1 MPFKSFLVIF
11 LLLTLNVMTGEAH
24 EVKIIRHYGR
34 IRVIVHSNN
43 KILSLTKKEVSDIF
57 LRKKTQWP
65 DRTPITPFDLKYNSD
80 VREIFS
86 KQFHGRSP
94 MFIKNYWQQ
103 KIFGGY
109 ELPPLE
115 KEPSDALL
123 SVAKTDGGI
132 CYVPANVELPAS
144 VKEVAIRD

>member
-1 MPFKSFLVIF
+1 MPSKIF
-11 LLLTLNVMTGEAH
+11 LGIFFFLTLNVMAGEAPG
-24 EVKIIRHYGR
+24 VKMVTHYGG
-34 IRVIVHSNN
+34 IKVIVQAKN

-65 DRTPITPFDLKYNSD
+65 DRTTITPFDLKYDSK
-80 VREIFS
+80 VREVFS

-94 MFIKNYWQQ
+94 MFIKKYWQQ

-115 KEPSDALL
+115 KEPSDALH

-132 CYVPANVELPAS
+132 CYIPANVELPPS
-144 VKEVAIRD
+144 VKEIAIRD